1 MNKTTF
7 SHYGTIIAV
16 VIILAIMVAFAT
28 PFGDYISNSTGQTID
43 SFSTK
48 SNTQLSEANG
58 RNFRFAKLKGLNQT
72 LIVSAANQSSQS
84 LQYDAVEVVDPAL
97 ESGLVAFTSGSV
109 DELNVQNAVIYDIEV
124 SGEYSSATLDLNV
137 SEFANTGETV
147 AVYHYNEGASE
158 WEHIG
163 NYTVSASGIITA
175 SFTSFSPVA
184 IVNISRDYTTNN
196 ATGSSPKVD
205 YIVVDSEINI
215 VNDFE
220 SKNYMITSGGHLVLD
235 QSYVGNLIVEEG
247 GACEVIN
254 SEIYGRIENKGA
266 LMLANSVT
274 HNDISNSSSGTLQ
287 CNNVNMLLCDENHLY
302 YFTLSDTSCASLQN
316 VQIINS
322 DASEHE
328 NINNIIL
335 SDHAILSLGGSGT
348 TLIHCLEHVYS
359 TSTTPTNLQNPSQVI
374 IISAGTFTENP
385 ACYGNVIGI
394 PAGYQVITLPQ
405 GNTVLYRVVLLNLEE
420 K

>member
-1 MNKTTF
+1 
-7 SHYGTIIAV
+7 
-16 VIILAIMVAFAT
+16 
-28 PFGDYISNSTGQTID
+28 
-43 SFSTK
+43 
-48 SNTQLSEANG
+48 
-58 RNFRFAKLKGLNQT
+58 
-72 LIVSAANQSSQS
+72 
-84 LQYDAVEVVDPAL
+84 
-97 ESGLVAFTSGSV
+97 
-109 DELNVQNAVIYDIEV
+109 
-124 SGEYSSATLDLNV
+124 
-137 SEFANTGETV
+137 
-147 AVYHYNEGASE
+147 
-158 WEHIG
+158 
-163 NYTVSASGIITA
+163 
-175 SFTSFSPVA
+175 
-184 IVNISRDYTTNN
+184 
-196 ATGSSPKVD
+196 
-205 YIVVDSEINI
+205 
-215 VNDFE
+215 
-220 SKNYMITSGGHLVLD
+220 
-235 QSYVGNLIVEEG
+235 
-247 GACEVIN
+247 
-254 SEIYGRIENKGA
+254 
-266 LMLANSVT
+266 MLANSVT